1 MKNVLI
7 TGINGSMASYFAEY
21 LLQYDDLKIFGIAR
35 NTNRNHDTRIEFI
48 FCDLND
54 LSSTLRAL
62 EKSEPDYIFHIASNA
77 NVRMSFE
84 QPIAFLNN
92 NINSTINLLEAIRI
106 LNIKPLLQFCGTSE
120 VYGQVSAKDIP
131 IKETQTIDPI
141 NVYAISKL
149 TQEKLVQSYWLS
161 YGIPFITT
169 RAFGYINPR
178 RSDIFSSS
186 FAKQI
191 VEIEQKKKDVLY
203 HGNLESIR
211 TLLDVRD
218 ICEAYW
224 VASQKCRIGEAYNI
238 GSIVPVSVRDF
249 LDLLKKY
256 STVEIISKN
265 HENLTRPVDVT
276 LQIPDVS
283 KFEKET
289 NWKPKYSL
297 DDSVQFLLDHY
308 RNELK

>member
-224 VASQKCRIGEAYNI
+224 IASQKCRIGEAYNI